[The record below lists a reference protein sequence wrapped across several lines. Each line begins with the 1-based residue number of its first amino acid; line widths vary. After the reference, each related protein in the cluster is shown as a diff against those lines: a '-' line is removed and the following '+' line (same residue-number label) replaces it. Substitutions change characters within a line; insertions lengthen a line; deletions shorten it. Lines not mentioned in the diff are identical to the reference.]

1 MGALIYENF
10 DPSTRRYTEI
20 EADSDPRVGLVMTH
34 TQDTRQIV
42 ESAKRIASNF
52 DPHRARG
59 QSWTLVARVPLVM
72 WQQWE
77 KLGVTKDQKM
87 LNQVLDSRECRLL
100 RTDDGR
106 KL

>member
-1 MGALIYENF
+1 MANLLYENF

-42 ESAKRIASNF
+42 ESAKRIASDF

-59 QSWTLVARVPLVM
+59 QSWTHVARVPLVI
-72 WQQWE
+72 WQQWQ
-77 KLGVTKDQKM
+77 KLGVTKDPKL

>member
-1 MGALIYENF
+1 MANLLYENF

-42 ESAKRIASNF
+42 ESAKRIASDF

-59 QSWTLVARVPLVM
+59 QSWTLVARVPLVI

-100 RTDDGR
+100 RTDDGK